1 MIKEVSLGHTLR
13 LCHEQ
18 NEQTQVEVPGPTE
31 APNWESKAHLSSNLV
46 HETKPG
52 LHIPKWGFWGE
63 KGKVL
68 GGGCWHFNNLD
79 SFCLPS
85 LPAGRPPFLTPFPPI
100 RPQGFKTGF
109 ALAFYSLVHQISC
122 S

>member
-68 GGGCWHFNNLD
+68 GGVC
-79 SFCLPS
+79 
-85 LPAGRPPFLTPFPPI
+85 AGASTTWTLSVFPPS
-100 RPQGFKTGF
+100 QQA
-109 ALAFYSLVHQISC
+109 ALRS
-122 S
+122 